1 MAKNHTT
8 VKTGKRKTQTQLI
21 WHQFKKNKGA
31 VIGLISFIAI
41 VLTAIGALLFI
52 DYDTEIAGI
61 NILQKLKFPSGEHWF
76 GTDHIGRD
84 VFLRVIYGAHYSL
97 VIGICGTGIS
107 VLVGTMIGAVAG
119 FFGGK
124 AENIIMRLV
133 DVLMTIP
140 TMLMAVCIVAAFGIS
155 MRNLILAL
163 GISTAPHFARTSRA
177 AVMTVRD
184 NEYVEAARAIGT
196 SNIVIL
202 FKHVLPNALS
212 PIIVQ
217 ATTRVASCITGAAS
231 FSFLGLGVPSPNP
244 EWGAMLSD
252 AKPFMRSEPY
262 LMIIPGLAIAITVLA
277 INLIGDGLRDA
288 LDPKLKR

>member
-1 MAKNHTT
+1 MKKNNKTNRAK
-8 VKTGKRKTQTQLI
+8 RQTQAQLI

-31 VIGLISFIAI
+31 VVGLIVFTVI
-41 VLTAIGALLFI
+41 VLTAIGALIFV
-52 DYDTEIAGI
+52 DYDTQIAGI
-61 NILQKLKFPSGEHWF
+61 NIMEKLQFPSAEHWF
-76 GTDHIGRD
+76 GTDHLGRD

-107 VLVGTMIGAVAG
+107 VLFGTMIGAIAG

-124 AENIIMRLV
+124 VENIIMRLV

-155 MRNLILAL
+155 MRDLILAL
-163 GISTAPHFARTSRA
+163 GISTVPHFARTSRA

-231 FSFLGLGVPSPNP
+231 FSFLSLGVPAPNP

>member
-1 MAKNHTT
+1 MKKNDTTAKSA
-8 VKTGKRKTQTQLI
+8 KKKTQLQMI

-31 VIGLISFIAI
+31 VVGLICFGLI
-41 VLTAIGALLFI
+41 VLAAIAAAIFV
-52 DYDTEIAGI
+52 DYDTQIAGI
-61 NILQKLKFPSGEHWF
+61 NIMQKLKAPSAEHWF
-76 GTDHIGRD
+76 GTDHLGRD
-84 VFLRVIYGAHYSL
+84 VFLRIIYGAQYSL
-97 VIGICGTGIS
+97 VIGLCGTGIS
-107 VLVGTMIGAVAG
+107 VLFGTMIGAVAG
-119 FFGGK
+119 YFGGK
-124 AENIIMRLV
+124 VEAVIMRLV

-140 TMLMAVCIVAAFGIS
+140 TLLMAACIVAAFGIS
-155 MRNLILAL
+155 MRNLILAM
-163 GISTAPHFARTSRA
+163 GVCTIPHFARTSRA
-177 AVMTVRD
+177 AVMTVQG

-196 SNIVIL
+196 SDIVIL

-231 FSFLGLGVPSPNP
+231 FSFLALGVPAPLP

-252 AKPFMRSEPY
+252 AKPYMRTEPY
-262 LMIIPGLAIAITVLA
+262 LMIFPGLAIAITVLA